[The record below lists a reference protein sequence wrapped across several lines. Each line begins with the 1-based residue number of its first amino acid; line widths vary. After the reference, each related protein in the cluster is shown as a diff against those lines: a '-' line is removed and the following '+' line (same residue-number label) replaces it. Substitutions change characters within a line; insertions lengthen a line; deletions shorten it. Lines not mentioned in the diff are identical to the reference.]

1 MNNSLKLL
9 LTIVLFLGFINTSQG
24 QKIKRV
30 EGESKLRQ
38 ENHITRD
45 EVISIAIEQ
54 AKINAIESVFGTF
67 VEQQTDMTI
76 DDGITSFNIIGSTKV
91 KGEWIET
98 TGEPDISTHIR
109 KEKTQYGMQ
118 DVTWVSCKIKGKVR
132 AIIPRAMLDY
142 EIMNAPNIQARTRN
156 FINGEQLYINFKSPV
171 DGYIS
176 IFLED
181 KEGVYRLLPYM
192 QMNPEYKNGALV
204 LGDVGY
210 TFFSPSFNYFT
221 KSIVDEMMMTLTKDK
236 IEYNYIYIVFSED
249 EYIKPSLKESFQSQ
263 ERIIPSSLSKW
274 DFEQWLSNNRVSS
287 TSFQVIKQKISIKK
301 RK

>member
-54 AKINAIESVFGTF
+54 AKINAIERVFGTY
-67 VEQQTDMTI
+67 VEQQIDMTI
-76 DDGITSFNIIGSTKV
+76 DDGITSFNIIGTTKV

-142 EIMNAPNIQARTRN
+142 EILNAPNIQARTRS
-156 FINGEQLYINFKSPV
+156 FING
-171 DGYIS
+171 
-176 IFLED
+176 
-181 KEGVYRLLPYM
+181 
-192 QMNPEYKNGALV
+192 
-204 LGDVGY
+204 
-210 TFFSPSFNYFT
+210 
-221 KSIVDEMMMTLTKDK
+221 
-236 IEYNYIYIVFSED
+236 
-249 EYIKPSLKESFQSQ
+249 
-263 ERIIPSSLSKW
+263 
-274 DFEQWLSNNRVSS
+274 
-287 TSFQVIKQKISIKK
+287 
-301 RK
+301 